1 MLTVLLQRF
10 SRNRFPFLSVNWVG
24 SSLNLWHSLDIQFKK
39 FDINF
44 AGNGN
49 MDLIGRLID
58 ERTVKMIWKLICFRG
73 MRIYDGGFG
82 VVLT

>member
-1 MLTVLLQRF
+1 MFCYQRF
-10 SRNRFPFLSVNWVG
+10 SQNRFPFLSVNWVG
-24 SSLNLWHSLDIQFKK
+24 SSLNLWHSLDIQFKN

-49 MDLIGRLID
+49 MDLFGRLID

-73 MRIYDGGFG
+73 MRI
-82 VVLT
+82 